1 MRSTRRCRV
10 RDDCKAR
17 RRRSAVTAKCRRRRA
32 HDAVHMQKRRP
43 LRPVRAGG
51 TADYARRRSGL
62 WRDARA
68 RLLARRGKS
77 KGCKVGKK
85 ELLRGILLD
94 ARTRARQTLR
104 LCSYARHPCPS
115 RRVSSRPDGARMDGV
130 YAPKAAQCRRDT
142 VPPDHTHRAPISM
155 KGRRRKRQRRQQAA
169 AAAPGERGVWRKP
182 APGKPPTGQGARA
195 VFRRTLGA
203 PARTALPCGS
213 RAALPCG
220 GLVDFRPNV
229 CLQKKAGHFTNECM
243 PIGTLR
249 TGRAQPTGRLP
260 GVLQNEKEKR
270 DARGRISHTLDG
282 EMTNVFWKTRT
293 RGSNDQSWPADGR
306 A

>member
-1 MRSTRRCRV
+1 MRARAPARPFAFAATPDILAPLDGYRRAPMARGWTEYTP
-10 RDDCKAR
+10 R
-17 RRRSAVTAKCRRRRA
+17 RRHNADGTRSHPTM
-32 HDAVHMQKRRP
+32 HTERP
-43 LRPVRAGG
+43 YRWKGG
-51 TADYARRRSGL
+51 GGSGN
-62 WRDARA
+62 
-68 RLLARRGKS
+68 G
-77 KGCKVGKK
+77 G
-85 ELLRGILLD
+85 
-94 ARTRARQTLR
+94 
-104 LCSYARHPCPS
+104 S
-115 RRVSSRPDGARMDGV
+115 R
-130 YAPKAAQCRRDT
+130 
-142 VPPDHTHRAPISM
+142 
-155 KGRRRKRQRRQQAA
+155 RQRRRPAKA
-169 AAAPGERGVWRKP
+169 VPGESGVWRKP

-260 GVLQNEKEKR
+260 GMLQNEKEKR
-270 DARGRISHTLDG
+270 GARGRISHTLDG